1 MNRNTNKDQVY
12 SKTYSINTDI
22 SGVAEPNVEILHP
35 KLRSTPS
42 KGNEYCKMT
51 WLLIVCSKNT
61 FPKTTKT
68 YNVRGTVRFQ
78 FLAVNFHCW
87 FNRQMLATSHCWY
100 MIDDTAVGKQ
110 CSRLKKLVSGVITP
124 GCLLLLREWH
134 RRVWRLLEQHE
145 LVAVKTRV
153 RWRGWRLIICTKNQR
168 IRIRRAESGDWHF
181 ITIDCKCVLNLWHPN
196 SFCCAA
202 KSTWII

>member
-1 MNRNTNKDQVY
+1 
-12 SKTYSINTDI
+12 
-22 SGVAEPNVEILHP
+22 
-35 KLRSTPS
+35 
-42 KGNEYCKMT
+42 
-51 WLLIVCSKNT
+51 
-61 FPKTTKT
+61 
-68 YNVRGTVRFQ
+68 
-78 FLAVNFHCW
+78 
-87 FNRQMLATSHCWY
+87 MLATGHCWY

-168 IRIRRAESGDWHF
+168 IRIRRAESGDWRF
-181 ITIDCKCVLNLWHPN
+181 IAIYCKCVLNLWHPN
-196 SFCCAA
+196 SFRCAA
-202 KSTWII
+202 KSTWIIKTKGSSTAIKIVNSEFWEFFSQSGLWVIKWLQIFFG